1 MESKDPRRARQTR
14 LRAHRA
20 RAPSSSSALPAL
32 VGGGVEPDTGDPAC
46 GFDDRLVAPS
56 VERLHGPVRRLAIG
70 ASGAGLEEPCGR
82 PGATICARDV
92 AAARA
97 FLGRTCA
104 ARNSAA
110 VRPVTGAEELEFRCA
125 TLADSADLV
134 ELVESAYRGDASRAG
149 WTTEADLLDGQRTDA
164 EELASILNDTD
175 ARLLLATRGREILG
189 CVLLRREP
197 TRSFKRWELASASWP
212 RLRRRLALSLG
223 PSGRG

>member
-56 VERLHGPVRRLAIG
+56 VEQLHGPVRRLAIG

-82 PGATICARDV
+82 PGAAICARYV

-97 FLGRTCA
+97 FFGRTCA
-104 ARNSAA
+104 AGNRHPG
-110 VRPVTGAEELEFRCA
+110 R
-125 TLADSADLV
+125 D
-134 ELVESAYRGDASRAG
+134 
-149 WTTEADLLDGQRTDA
+149 
-164 EELASILNDTD
+164 D
-175 ARLLLATRGREILG
+175 ARWLHRLAHRPRQTLG
-189 CVLLRREP
+189 KVAPVSATPARP
-197 TRSFKRWELASASWP
+197 TRYP
-212 RLRRRLALSLG
+212 RARTAVA
-223 PSGRG
+223 